1 MQVHP
6 PLTKLSRMANA
17 PLNHAATDKRAT
29 SWAVGAA
36 TLLIMAASLAISVMT
51 LSAKLEFW
59 APVDY
64 SPIWLK
70 IALWYQLAAGPAA
83 LLIIRKWRY
92 LALGLAVA
100 QIVMF
105 AMLAV

>member
-1 MQVHP
+1 
-6 PLTKLSRMANA
+6 
-17 PLNHAATDKRAT
+17 
-29 SWAVGAA
+29 
-36 TLLIMAASLAISVMT
+36 LAISVIV